1 MNDHFGFIIAGK
13 HLIDLE
19 VLPFDQS
26 GYHRGILEFKY
37 DMFIREENGD
47 ICLLYTSQTV
57 PSGFLWQPGYSCW
70 NV

>member
-26 GYHRGILEFKY
+26 GYHRGILKLKY
-37 DMFIREENGD
+37 NMFIRKENGD
-47 ICLLYTSQTV
+47 ILIRITA
-57 PSGFLWQPGYSCW
+57 
-70 NV
+70 